1 LSESVIQPFS
11 AAWWAIVI
19 VGGLILGLAGPI
31 VLGLLL
37 GLALGSATMFLVGRV
52 VDLLFD

>member
-1 LSESVIQPFS
+1 MSESVIQPFS